1 MTMAINEQDLTRIA
15 SFLEGGLDAP
25 GEFRRHFP
33 GLSFTR
39 CDAADLSEEPFF
51 RRYAGFDLYLVDGR
65 SHCWRITSDPAR
77 ATGVVI
83 AGRN

>member
-15 SFLEGGLDAP
+15 TFLETGLDAP
-25 GEFRRHFP
+25 GEFRRRFP

-39 CDAADLSEEPFF
+39 CDAADLSEEPLF
-51 RRYAGFDLYLVDGR
+51 RRYARFDLYLVDGR